1 MTAIECGWVAV
12 RITVGIV
19 LVLRNQVDRKMLN
32 TDGATKPTLLDN
44 TPAPEALPPP
54 DHRRPQTTPDRMNAR
69 H

>member
-1 MTAIECGWVAV
+1 M
-12 RITVGIV
+12 
-19 LVLRNQVDRKMLN
+19 LRNQVDQKLLN
-32 TDGATKPTLLDN
+32 TDRATKPTLLDN